1 MVCLSFWMFVL
12 WCLDVCAVVSASS
25 VVHLDLD
32 TLKLIPGQLTLSFVI
47 TGGVPVIE
55 YFNGFARKR
64 I

>member
-12 WCLDVCAVVSASS
+12 WYLDGCTVVSAETDSE
-25 VVHLDLD
+25 
-32 TLKLIPGQLTLSFVI
+32 TLKLIPEQLTLSFVI